1 MARSSTSFQKG
12 QSGNPGGRPS
22 TRKAELEALLSEVW
36 TPTSRKRVL
45 KKLVTDAEQ
54 GDHDARTLLLAYAYG
69 KPKDD
74 VEHTG
79 GLRIEVVY
87 ADGATDASEA
97 APESAT
103 DPA

>member
-1 MARSSTSFQKG
+1 MPWKPG
-12 QSGNPGGRPS
+12 QSGNPNGRPS
-22 TRKAELEALLSEVW
+22 TRKAELDALLADVW
-36 TPTSRKRVL
+36 KAPSRKKVL
-45 KKLVTDAEQ
+45 RKLVADAEA

-87 ADGATDASEA
+87 ADGAAD
-97 APESAT
+97 APEAPPEPAPDSA
-103 DPA
+103 